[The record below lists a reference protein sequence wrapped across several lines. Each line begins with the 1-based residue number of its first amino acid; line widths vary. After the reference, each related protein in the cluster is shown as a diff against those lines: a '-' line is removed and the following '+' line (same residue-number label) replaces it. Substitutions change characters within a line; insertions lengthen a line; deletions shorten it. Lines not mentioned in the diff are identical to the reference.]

1 MLKVTDVVC
10 LIGDSEVGNGVF
22 LKAGT
27 KGVILKEF
35 ENTVLV
41 KFEEEE
47 VPLLVHK
54 DEVMVFPND
63 EFSQYMNPPKE
74 EVSDQVN
81 HPSHYESGKFECI
94 EVMEEA
100 LGYDAVRDF
109 CICNTFKYIY
119 RHKRKNGYEDIKKA
133 QWYINKYVDMTE
145 KAKENG
151 LTPM

>member
-1 MLKVTDVVC
+1 MFNVTDVVY
-10 LIGDSEVGNGVF
+10 LINDLDIGDGVF
-22 LKAGT
+22 LKSGT
-27 KGVILKEF
+27 KGVILKVF
-35 ENTVLV
+35 ETSLLV
-41 KFEEEE
+41 KFEEEQKP
-47 VPLLVHK
+47 VSVRN
-54 DEVMVFPND
+54 DEVMVFPD
-63 EFSQYMNPPKE
+63 DDFSQYMNPPQE

-81 HPSHYESGKFECI
+81 HPSHYETGKFECI

-109 CICNTFKYIY
+109 CICNAFKYIY
-119 RHKRKNGYEDIKKA
+119 RHKRKNGCEDIKKA